1 MGKLT
6 EGARKSFHKY
16 GRSQNVPPWYKYSYF
31 LGFFIIALALFISYF
46 ENDVTKTE
54 NNITDNSNL
63 YLNTKPVDTNI
74 ESNDKTTEQVEGNL
88 SATYK
93 IKDIDDKVYSIP
105 LEAYNVAK
113 LAALAFFTGEWDK
126 VPTYGDKPR
135 TNFAENNIKIKNS
148 TLLTSDDT
156 SISILFSYTRDNNI
170 KENNIQIIVYSID
183 NKWVF
188 SE

>member
-31 LGFFIIALALFISYF
+31 LGFVIIAVALFISYF
-46 ENDVTKTE
+46 ENDATQTE

-74 ESNDKTTEQVEGNL
+74 ESNDKTSEQIENNL
-88 SATYK
+88 PTTYQ
-93 IKDIDDKVYSIP
+93 IKDIDGKVYIIP

-113 LAALAFFTGEWDK
+113 QAALAFFTGDWDK
-126 VPTYGDKPR
+126 VPTYGGKPR
-135 TNFAENNIKIKNS
+135 TSFADNNIKITNS
-148 TLLTSDDT
+148 TLLTNDDT
-156 SISILFSYTRDNNI
+156 SVSILFSYTRDGKL
-170 KENNIQIIVYSID
+170 KEYNIQIIVYSID

>member
-6 EGARKSFHKY
+6 DGARKSFHKY

-31 LGFFIIALALFISYF
+31 LGFFIIAIALFISYF
-46 ENDVTKTE
+46 ENDAAQTE
-54 NNITDNSNL
+54 NNFTDKSNL
-63 YLNTKPVDTNI
+63 YINTKPVETNKDD
-74 ESNDKTTEQVEGNL
+74 NDKTTEQIESNQ
-88 SATYK
+88 STTYK
-93 IKDIDDKVYSIP
+93 IKDIDDTVYNIP

-113 LAALAFFTGEWDK
+113 LAALAFFTGDWET

-135 TNFAENNIKIKNS
+135 TSFAENNIKITNS

-156 SISILFSYTRDNNI
+156 SVSILFSYTRDGKL
-170 KENNIQIIVYSID
+170 KENNIQIIVYRID

>member
-31 LGFFIIALALFISYF
+31 IGFFIIGLALFISYF
-46 ENDVTKTE
+46 ENDTNQTE
-54 NNITDNSNL
+54 NNFTDNSNL
-63 YLNTKPVDTNI
+63 YLNTKPVDTKK
-74 ESNDKTTEQVEGNL
+74 ESSDNSTDQVEGNL
-88 SATYK
+88 STTIK

-113 LAALAFFTGEWDK
+113 LAALAFFTGDWDK

-135 TNFAENNIKIKNS
+135 TIFAENNIKITNS

-156 SISILFSYTRDNNI
+156 SISILFTYTRDNNI

>member
-6 EGARKSFHKY
+6 EGARKSFQKY
-16 GRSQNVPPWYKYSYF
+16 GRSQYVPPWYKYSYF
-31 LGFFIIALALFISYF
+31 LGFFIISIALFISYF
-46 ENDVTKTE
+46 ENDVTQTE
-54 NNITDNSNL
+54 NNFTDKSNL
-63 YLNTKPVDTNI
+63 YLNTKPI
-74 ESNDKTTEQVEGNL
+74 ETSKDSNDKTSEQIESNL
-88 SATYK
+88 STTYE
-93 IKDIDDKVYSIP
+93 IKDIDDTVYNIP

-113 LAALAFFTGEWDK
+113 LAALAFFTGNWDT

-135 TNFAENNIKIKNS
+135 TNFGDNNIKITNS

-156 SISILFSYTRDNNI
+156 SVSILFSYTRDGKL